1 MRANRYIEESIRG
14 FLAVLERALE
24 SEELA
29 RRRGLLQSLDPRV
42 KVLGLLVLI
51 VAAAASRRIEV
62 ILAIFGVALALAL
75 LSRVPMRTLAARVW
89 IGVLVFASL
98 IVLPAL
104 FLTPGRAI
112 WALPVLGW
120 TITAQGLQ
128 GAAYLISRVETTA
141 TLSML
146 LVLSTPWT
154 HVLKALRVL
163 RVPVVVNCDP
173 RHDLPLH
180 LPLDG
185 GGAGDVRIAAQPAWW
200 ENSRARTAAGWP

>member
-1 MRANRYIEESIRG
+1 VRPNRYIEESVRG

-42 KVLGLLVLI
+42 KVVGLLLLV
-51 VAAAASRRIEV
+51 VAAAASRRLGV

-89 IGVLVFASL
+89 IGVLIFAAL

-104 FLTPGRAI
+104 FLTPGRAVWSI
-112 WALPVLGW
+112 PWLRW
-120 TITAQGLQ
+120 TMTAQGLQ

-146 LVLSTPWT
+146 LVL
-154 HVLKALRVL
+154 R
-163 RVPVVVNCDP
+163 
-173 RHDLPLH
+173 
-180 LPLDG
+180 
-185 GGAGDVRIAAQPAWW
+185 
-200 ENSRARTAAGWP
+200 